1 MSKEDCIFCKIID
14 GQIPSYKIYEN
25 DSLLAFLDIFPLNY
39 GHTVV
44 IPKKHYYNFL
54 DMPEDDIGD
63 FFKDLKK
70 ISALIIKKLKM
81 EGFNLVQNNFPEA
94 GQVIP
99 HLHFHII
106 PRMKGDGPLRMV
118 PGKIQAKDE
127 DLRKIV
133 QKIKE

>member
-1 MSKEDCIFCKIID
+1 MLQSLIDIKNISVVQSNKIIL
-14 GQIPSYKIYEN
+14 YE
-25 DSLLAFLDIFPLNY
+25 
-39 GHTVV
+39 V
-44 IPKKHYYNFL
+44 NF
-54 DMPEDDIGD
+54 ETFAGD
-63 FFKDLKK
+63 FVYLIGKVGSGKTSLVKTLYAELPLYIGSAK
-70 ISALIIKKLKM
+70 ID
-81 EGFNLVQNNFPEA
+81 GFNLVQNNFPAA

>member
-1 MSKEDCIFCKIID
+1 MSKEECIFCKIIE

-54 DMPEDDIGD
+54 DMPEDDMGE

-70 ISALIIKKLKM
+70 ISELIMKKLKID
-81 EGFNLVQNNFPEA
+81 GFNLVQNNFPAA

-106 PRMKGDGPLRMV
+106 PRMKGNGPLRMI
-118 PGKIQAKDE
+118 PGKIQAKE
-127 DLRKIV
+127 DDLKKII

>member
-14 GQIPSYKIYEN
+14 GQIPSHKIYEN
-25 DSLLAFLDIFPLNY
+25 ESLLAFLDIFPLSY

-54 DMPEDDIGD
+54 DMPEDDMRD

-70 ISALIIKKLKM
+70 ISALIKKKLKID
-81 EGFNLVQNNFPEA
+81 GFNLVQNNFPAA

-99 HLHFHII
+99 HFHFHII

-127 DLRKIV
+127 DLRKII
-133 QKIKE
+133 QKINE

>member
-1 MSKEDCIFCKIID
+1 MSKEECIFCKIID
-14 GQIPSYKIYEN
+14 GQIPSHKIYEN

-44 IPKKHYYNFL
+44 VPKKHYYNFL
-54 DMPEDDIGD
+54 DMPEDDMGD

-70 ISALIIKKLKM
+70 ITALFMKKLKID
-81 EGFNLVQNNFPEA
+81 GFNLVQNNFPAA

-106 PRMKGDGPLRMV
+106 PRMKGDGHLRMV